1 MNEAITESRLYSK
14 EYAGAYRVFYEAVLK
29 LIVVLIHDF
38 SSFLSAFSLEQKVG
52 YPKYYK
58 LNFDKPRLNY
68 YLNGD
73 SS

>member
-38 SSFLSAFSLEQKVG
+38 SSFLSAFSLELCLMVDNRFIQLKI
-52 YPKYYK
+52 
-58 LNFDKPRLNY
+58 
-68 YLNGD
+68 
-73 SS
+73 SSTLHSQPTN